1 MGSFFLQPLKS
12 QILHST
18 LKAVSNSRSQFLL
31 STFTQF
37 LSPDSKRGSI
47 DFILSLYTLKSQFLL
62 RNLACEQ
69 FLSPDSKEWFLTQY
83 LEDCLYLLTLKHQFQ
98 QTILLYSIPLTL
110 KDTGQILT
118 VRQHDLDLYRFS
130 IYSFLRPRN
139 EFIIKTYKC
148 TYISQSF
155 SYTCQPWKDIHK

>member
-1 MGSFFLQPLKS
+1 MYPICPILDVPEVYLWEVSFSNHWRVRFYTVPWKQFLTQGVSFYSVRLGNFYLQTLKR
-12 QILHST
+12 QYWLHSIS
-18 LKAVSNSRSQFLL
+18 LDSEESV
-31 STFTQF
+31 FT
-37 LSPDSKRGSI
+37 
-47 DFILSLYTLKSQFLL
+47 

-118 VRQHDLDLYRFS
+118 VRQHDLDL
-130 IYSFLRPRN
+130 
-139 EFIIKTYKC
+139 
-148 TYISQSF
+148 
-155 SYTCQPWKDIHK
+155 